1 MSWRRNSLMAITL
14 IVTVL
19 CCLGYAYLTLS
30 PSRALSQPSHRPSA
44 TAHPTRITRSA
55 GAARHLVGTALS
67 PRTASHPSP
76 SVLRTSVAVPAPT
89 HVIGVADPYF
99 VGETTAVQASQLA
112 AMKAIGITSLRIDA
126 NWDSVQYDGPG
137 TYDWTKLDQ
146 AVRVA
151 RAADFSIDLIVD
163 GCPPWAALAG
173 TADDTSPQ
181 PASAG
186 QFAGWAA
193 VVAAR
198 YGPKGVGT
206 FEIWNEPN
214 TAASWPPA
222 ADPAA
227 YTKILVAS
235 YAAIKKVDPSAL
247 VVSGGLAPETN
258 DGKDISPID
267 FLKAMYDDGAKGS
280 FDALGY
286 HAYCFPALPDTYEPW
301 SAWSQMA
308 QTSPSIRSIMDS
320 NGDASKS
327 IWITEFGAP
336 TNGLGGVGD
345 EAQAT
350 AVTQAIADAGAAKW
364 IGALYLYTW
373 QDQGNDQDW
382 YGLVTADGAKKQ
394 AYAAV
399 SASTR

>member
-1 MSWRRNSLMAITL
+1 MA
-14 IVTVL
+14 VL
-19 CCLGYAYLTLS
+19 LPVRTS
-30 PSRALSQPSHRPSA
+30 F
-44 TAHPTRITRSA
+44 
-55 GAARHLVGTALS
+55 S
-67 PRTASHPSP
+67 PRTASDPSP

-89 HVIGVADPYF
+89 HVIGVADPNF
-99 VGETTAVQASQLA
+99 VGQTTAVQASQLA

-126 NWDSVQYDGPG
+126 NWESVQYGGPG

-146 AVRVA
+146 AVRLA
-151 RAADFSIDLIVD
+151 RAAGFSIDLIVD
-163 GCPPWAALAG
+163 GCPPWAALPG

-181 PASAG
+181 PASAA

-193 VVAAR
+193 AVAAR
-198 YGPKGVGT
+198 FGPKGVGI

-214 TAASWPPA
+214 SAASWPPA
-222 ADPAA
+222 ANPAA

-258 DGKDISPID
+258 DGEDISPID
-267 FLKAMYDDGAKGS
+267 FLKDMYADGAKGS
-280 FDALGY
+280 FDALGFL
-286 HAYCFPALPDTYEPW
+286 AYCFPALPDTYEPW

-320 NGDASKS
+320 NGDAGKS

-336 TNGLGGVGD
+336 TNGPGGVGD
-345 EAQAT
+345 EAQAA
-350 AVTQAIADAGAAKW
+350 AVTQAIADVRAAKW

-373 QDQGNDQDW
+373 QDQGNNQDW
-382 YGLVTADGAKKQ
+382 YGLVTAGGAKKP

-399 SASTR
+399 SASTG

>member
-1 MSWRRNSLMAITL
+1 
-14 IVTVL
+14 
-19 CCLGYAYLTLS
+19 
-30 PSRALSQPSHRPSA
+30 
-44 TAHPTRITRSA
+44 
-55 GAARHLVGTALS
+55 
-67 PRTASHPSP
+67 
-76 SVLRTSVAVPAPT
+76 VPAPT
-89 HVIGVADPYF
+89 RVIGVADPQF
-99 VGETTAVQASQLA
+99 VGQTTAVQVSQVA

-126 NWDSVQYDGPG
+126 NWDSVQYGGPG

-151 RAADFSIDLIVD
+151 RAAGFSMDLIID

-173 TADDTSPQ
+173 TAGDTSPL
-181 PASAG
+181 PASAA

-193 VVAAR
+193 AVAAR
-198 YGPKGVGT
+198 YGPEGVGT

-214 TAASWPPA
+214 TAAFWPPA

-227 YTKILVAS
+227 YTKILVAA
-235 YAAIKKVDPSAL
+235 YAAIKKVDPAAL

-258 DGKDISPID
+258 DGTDISPID
-267 FLKAMYDDGAKGS
+267 FVEAMYADGAKGS

-286 HAYCFPALPDTYEPW
+286 HAYCFPALPDTYESW

-336 TNGLGGVGD
+336 TNGPGGVGD
-345 EAQAT
+345 QAQAT
-350 AVTQAIADAGAAKW
+350 AVTQAITDARATKW

-373 QDQGNDQDW
+373 QDQGTDQGNDQDW
-382 YGLVTADGAKKQ
+382 YGLIAAGGAEKQ

-399 SASTR
+399 LASTG